1 MSAKRLAS
9 LALAVML
16 AVAVACQ
23 TVASASRREALFVAQ
38 SDVPRVSAGVD
49 VLAGLAEMASVDP
62 LGAVGVAL
70 SQLSAAT
77 TRTDSR
83 RERTAYFIAI
93 QYTNPGGGPSIPGGR
108 SKEKGRRPEAPA
120 W

>member
-38 SDVPRVSAGVD
+38 SDAPRVAAGVD
-49 VLAGLAEMASVDP
+49 VLAGD
-62 LGAVGVAL
+62 GADTAAYTRIRL
-70 SQLSAAT
+70 S
-77 TRTDSR
+77 
-83 RERTAYFIAI
+83 
-93 QYTNPGGGPSIPGGR
+93 PGCLR
-108 SKEKGRRPEAPA
+108 
-120 W
+120 